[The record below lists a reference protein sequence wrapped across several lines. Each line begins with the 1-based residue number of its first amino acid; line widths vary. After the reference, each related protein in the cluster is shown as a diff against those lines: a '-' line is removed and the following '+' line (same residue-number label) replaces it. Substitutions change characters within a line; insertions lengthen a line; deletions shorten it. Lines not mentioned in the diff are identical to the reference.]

1 MRGGVPLS
9 YGGPGDIPREEKWE
23 IVVPEKRF

>member
-9 YGGPGDIPREEKWE
+9 YGGPGDIPRGKKWE